1 MASGAFVAP
10 LAPRVAFGAARHA
23 LCVRAP
29 GGSTTAAVGRR
40 VRAPLRAQTGAAAS
54 TARTTEPEA
63 ATQPPQQHERRVA
76 LVTGASRGI
85 GRHIALAL
93 AAHDGCRVVVNYAS
107 SADAAEAVVAEI
119 KAAGGDALSVK
130 GNVASHADV
139 DALFKSTLDAYG
151 RVDVVVNNA
160 GITRDT
166 LLLRMKLQQWQD
178 VIDLNLTGVFMCT
191 QAAKLMLKRRSG
203 RIINITSVVG
213 QIGNPGQCNCTSRP
227 HLCIIS
233 FYFSG
238 LEHWGIYSLDIC
250 LLAIS
255 RDPRRDWRN
264 TNQRS
269 CVTLCSLF

>member
-10 LAPRVAFGAARHA
+10 LAPRVAFGAARNA

-29 GGSTTAAVGRR
+29 GASNAAAAMVGRR
-40 VRAPLRAQTGAAAS
+40 ARAPLRAQAGAASAAAAS
-54 TARTTEPEA
+54 ETEA
-63 ATQPPQQHERRVA
+63 AAQPPPQQERRVA

-130 GNVASHADV
+130 GNVASPADV
-139 DALFKSTLDAYG
+139 DALFKSALDMYG

-191 QAAKLMLKRRSG
+191 QAAAKLMLKKRSG

-213 QIGNPGQCNCTSRP
+213 QIGNPGQCNCK
-227 HLCIIS
+227 
-233 FYFSG
+233 
-238 LEHWGIYSLDIC
+238 SL
-250 LLAIS
+250 L
-255 RDPRRDWRN
+255 N
-264 TNQRS
+264 
-269 CVTLCSLF
+269 LFIFRVIPLG

>member
-1 MASGAFVAP
+1 
-10 LAPRVAFGAARHA
+10 
-23 LCVRAP
+23 
-29 GGSTTAAVGRR
+29 
-40 VRAPLRAQTGAAAS
+40 
-54 TARTTEPEA
+54 
-63 ATQPPQQHERRVA
+63 
-76 LVTGASRGI
+76 
-85 GRHIALAL
+85 
-93 AAHDGCRVVVNYAS
+93 
-107 SADAAEAVVAEI
+107 
-119 KAAGGDALSVK
+119 
-130 GNVASHADV
+130 
-139 DALFKSTLDAYG
+139 LDAYG

-191 QAAKLMLKRRSG
+191 QAAAKLMLKRRSG

-213 QIGNPGQCNCTSRP
+213 QIGNPGQCNCTSP

-264 TNQRS
+264 TNQRL